1 MINNCKAFL
10 SGVIVTLATIIFCNT
25 VFAVATGTNISV
37 FYNNIRIFIDGNEIK
52 TKDVNGRSEE
62 PFIFNG
68 TTYVPIRLVSEAF
81 NKIVQWDGDKKQ
93 ILIADK
99 ETYSGNGELKW
110 IDNNT
115 VEFNASLSYN
125 NTEIIKNVQA
135 KYNVLNNALE
145 YK

>member
-1 MINNCKAFL
+1 MRSL
-10 SGVIVTLATIIFCNT
+10 S
-25 VFAVATGTNISV
+25 
-37 FYNNIRIFIDGNEIK
+37 NIRIFIDGNEIK

-68 TTYVPIRLVSEAF
+68 TTYVPIRLVSEAL